1 MFRWEM
7 GSTPMNGPTLKES
20 TQKQQTM
27 DELKAAHPALFV
39 LFGGIHCGVC
49 QVIKP
54 KLETLL
60 AENFPDIAF
69 VYLDCEQ
76 HPDICGQSRV
86 FSLPTIQFFLEGQ
99 LSLEKSRVFSLKE
112 LAQDIDRL
120 YRLWHQ

>member
-1 MFRWEM
+1 M
-7 GSTPMNGPTLKES
+7 GNGFYPDEWANLELKHLMHGS

-39 LFGGIHCGVC
+39 LFGGVHCGVC

-69 VYLDCEQ
+69 VYFDCEQ
-76 HPDICGQSRV
+76 HPDIC
-86 FSLPTIQFFLEGQ
+86 GQ